1 MVAPNSESSQTK
13 TRQQLLE
20 AAGPVF
26 AEHGYRAA
34 TVREI
39 CLRAGANVASI
50 HYHFG
55 DKEKLYL
62 EVLRYA
68 QLLDNQTNPGLA
80 KANRSVSP
88 EEQLKGFIRSFLV
101 KLLSPG
107 PVAWDGKLLAREMVE
122 PSVGMDVVI
131 DERIRPMHKHMR
143 EILRAFLGPQATED
157 ELREYEFS
165 IVSQCVFYHH
175 CKEVVLRLYPRFKPN
190 GPEIDKL
197 AAHITAFSL
206 AGLQARAQ
214 RK

>member
-1 MVAPNSESSQTK
+1 MNSEPSQTK

-20 AAGPVF
+20 AAGQVF

-68 QLLDNQTNPGLA
+68 QLLDIQANPGLA
-80 KANRSVSP
+80 KADRKISP
-88 EEQLKGFIRSFLV
+88 DEQLKGFIRSLLV

-107 PVAWDGKLLAREMVE
+107 SVAWDGKLLAREMVE

-131 DERIRPMHKHMR
+131 NERVRPMHKHIR
-143 EILRAFLGPQATED
+143 EILRAFLGAQATED
-157 ELREYEFS
+157 ELREFEFS

-175 CKEVVLRLYPRFKPN
+175 CKEVVFRLYPRFKPN

-197 AAHITAFSL
+197 AEHITAFSL
-206 AGLQARAQ
+206 AGLQAKAQ

>member
-1 MVAPNSESSQTK
+1 MVALNSDIPQSK

-20 AAGPVF
+20 AAGQVF

-68 QLLDNQTNPGLA
+68 QQLDTEHNPGLA
-80 KANRSVSP
+80 KADQMAKP
-88 EEQLKGFIRSFLV
+88 EEQLKGFVRSMLV

-107 PVAWDGKLLAREMVE
+107 SHAWDGKLLAREMIE

-131 DERIRPMHKHMR
+131 DERIRPLHKHIR
-143 EILRAFLGPQATED
+143 EILRFFLGPHATDD
-157 ELREYEFS
+157 ELRQHEFS

-175 CKEVVLRLYPRFKPN
+175 CREVVSRLYPRFKPN
-190 GPEIDKL
+190 APEIERLVD
-197 AAHITAFSL
+197 HITAFSVAAL
-206 AGLQARAQ
+206 KAKAPRQ
-214 RK
+214 